1 MLGFLLHLLSR
12 LLIRFERCREMFPSL
27 FIELKVGLFFELRP
41 TEVVRDVL
49 PDVEAMLAAVG

>member
-1 MLGFLLHLLSR
+1 
-12 LLIRFERCREMFPSL
+12 MFPSL

-41 TEVVRDVL
+41 TEGVRDVL